1 MYIHLP
7 KNKILKEVLWD
18 KKYLQPIGD
27 ILYDII
33 DKYKEKKD
41 YIQEVLTLREVVE
54 ECDDKL
60 IKYYMANEN
69 DTHYVRLIDTSVTND
84 TRYLLF
90 TLYNNVLMNNP
101 LVDVPNLI
109 TLEYCIFKEHY
120 VKSNI
125 IDKDYGLD
133 INEKDHLYNVLIPN
147 PTEDDI
153 SKYVL
158 DKHYSH
164 IQYQIMN
171 YMNDDTISQEVIN
184 SIYDYQ
190 KELIEM
196 CRINIS
202 VEDTKLYT
210 HPSSEFMLYLIPSV
224 AKQILPLFSELIGL
238 ELDHSSAPYPSYPL

>member
-1 MYIHLP
+1 MYIHLQ

-18 KKYLQPIGD
+18 KKYLQPIND
-27 ILYDII
+27 ILYDILY
-33 DKYKEKKD
+33 KYKNNED
-41 YIQEVLTLREVVE
+41 YIQEILNLREVVE
-54 ECDDKL
+54 ECDYKFV
-60 IKYYMANEN
+60 KYYIA
-69 DTHYVRLIDTSVTND
+69 DSTDKHYIRLIDDCVTND
-84 TRYLLF
+84 MRFLLF
-90 TLYNNVLMNNP
+90 TLYDNVLHNNP

-120 VKSNI
+120 VKNNI

-133 INEKDHLYNVLIPN
+133 INEKDHIYNVLIPN

-158 DKHYSH
+158 DKHYRH
-164 IQYQIMN
+164 IQYQVMN
-171 YMNDDTISQEVIN
+171 YMGDDTMSQVVIN

-196 CRINIS
+196 CRTNIS

-224 AKQILPLFSELIGL
+224 AKQILPMFSELLGL
-238 ELDHSSAPYPSYPL
+238 ELSDSSSPYPSYPL